1 MRNLEVGTLSFRL
14 GKPWIF
20 DKGCLGV
27 AVPIVRKEYKDRSY
41 VMLEEARRKVSIK
54 DTGAGIPPD
63 NLDKVFEPF
72 FSTKPVGRGTGLGL
86 SLSYGIIEA
95 HRGKL
100 EIKSQT
106 GKGTE
111 VKVIL
116 PVEIPEKE

>member
-1 MRNLEVGTLSFRL
+1 
-14 GKPWIF
+14 
-20 DKGCLGV
+20 
-27 AVPIVRKEYKDRSY
+27 
-41 VMLEEARRKVSIK
+41 
-54 DTGAGIPPD
+54 
-63 NLDKVFEPF
+63 
-72 FSTKPVGRGTGLGL
+72 LGL